1 MVAWS
6 LKALLQHHIPNSI
19 TTPYHE
25 LLDLCTMF
33 GLSLKPYEIDNPQ
46 QTCHLLFSLDPN
58 LQTNPFGGLSLAEG
72 SGGHGHLL
80 IFQEGYFASIC
91 DHTFGEKEGDVA
103 CRQMGYSRAIGVV
116 RNS

>member
-1 MVAWS
+1 
-6 LKALLQHHIPNSI
+6 
-19 TTPYHE
+19 
-25 LLDLCTMF
+25 MF
-33 GLSLKPYEIDNPQ
+33 LIGS
-46 QTCHLLFSLDPN
+46 
-58 LQTNPFGGLSLAEG
+58 

-80 IFQEGYFASIC
+80 INQAGGFAPIC